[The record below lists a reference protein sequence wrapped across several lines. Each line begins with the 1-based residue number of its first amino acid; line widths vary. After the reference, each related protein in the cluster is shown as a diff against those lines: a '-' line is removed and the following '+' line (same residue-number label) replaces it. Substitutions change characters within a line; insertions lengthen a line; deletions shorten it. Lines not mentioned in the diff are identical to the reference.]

1 LTAADV
7 LLECDVA
14 GIDVAL
20 REDGQPVV
28 RAGRPN
34 AALMA
39 ALKEHRAGIIELLG
53 GKPVQPGPVRCDGY
67 VYRRKVDGTW
77 REKPVACGAWV
88 YEAIDHEFFCSA
100 AKWCPFRLQA
110 RGEGS

>member
-1 LTAADV
+1 
-7 LLECDVA
+7 
-14 GIDVAL
+14 
-20 REDGQPVV
+20 
-28 RAGRPN
+28 
-34 AALMA
+34 
-39 ALKEHRAGIIELLG
+39 
-53 GKPVQPGPVRCDGY
+53 